1 MRIRLH
7 SILYEP
13 ANVPLSRPDARLDVE
28 AHDEYYAFLL
38 NGKEITRMDARLLST
53 EMAGGFT
60 GVTIGPY
67 CRNGKAAFQGFDY
80 EP

>member
-1 MRIRLH
+1 M
-7 SILYEP
+7 
-13 ANVPLSRPDARLDVE
+13 E

-38 NGKEITRMDARLLST
+38 NGKEIARMDARLLST

-67 CRNGKAAFQGFDY
+67 CRNGKATFLGFDY

>member
-1 MRIRLH
+1 
-7 SILYEP
+7 
-13 ANVPLSRPDARLDVE
+13 
-28 AHDEYYAFLL
+28 
-38 NGKEITRMDARLLST
+38 MDARLLST

-67 CRNGKAAFQGFDY
+67 CRIGKAAFQGFDY